1 MEQGLF
7 NEKESSQCLILYE
20 NKIYRGER
28 VHKHKNLTKIFHT
41 CWCDKLLILVKK
53 SYISSVAKWETMK
66 DFQLNYVGYVLKFL
80 GSTCIPFD

>member
-53 SYISSVAKWETMK
+53 VILVVWSNEKQWKLS
-66 DFQLNYVGYVLKFL
+66 N
-80 GSTCIPFD
+80 STILDMF